1 MYWTGLAPGDLPVRD
16 VLAFS
21 EHAEDIVE
29 EHQEMLKG
37 AVASGVAEVMEEIL

>member
-1 MYWTGLAPGDLPVRD
+1 MTAKD

-29 EHQEMLKG
+29 REKNIVRQ
-37 AVASGVAEVMEEIL
+37 AVAEVIEEIEFK